1 MLSSDSQMPDA
12 GWQVKCCRVLTTD
25 NVYVSLSPLLSG
37 LASESDVSVAPTIP
51 GQAGP
56 AQPGLQTADC
66 RVSCHAESEN
76 YYYTCIF
83 IGMKAGTITEYYS
96 LGVQLDIQT
105 RHTVQLCQ
113 APSIK

>member
-51 GQAGP
+51 AQAGP
-56 AQPGLQTADC
+56 AYPTRPADC
-66 RVSCHAESEN
+66 RVSCHAESEK
-76 YYYTCIF
+76 YCYCYTCIF

-96 LGVQLDIQT
+96 LGVQLDI
-105 RHTVQLCQ
+105 
-113 APSIK
+113 